1 MSVPINPMNE
11 YVVVVTETTSK
22 KTTSG
27 LYLPESATEKSTS
40 AKVVAVGK
48 DVKDVKVGEKVI
60 YKNDYESTKVKVDNQ
75 EYIVVYVKN
84 IIATVK

>member
-1 MSVPINPMNE
+1 MSAPISPMGE

-48 DVKDVKVGEKVI
+48 DVKEVKVGDKVI
-60 YKNDYESTKVKVDNQ
+60 YKNDYESTKVKVDGD